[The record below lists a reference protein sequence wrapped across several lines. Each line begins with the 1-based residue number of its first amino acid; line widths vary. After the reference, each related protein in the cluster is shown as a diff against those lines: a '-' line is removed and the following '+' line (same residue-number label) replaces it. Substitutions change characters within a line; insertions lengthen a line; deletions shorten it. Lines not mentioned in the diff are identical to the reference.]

1 MKLKQLLFDYSLTQK
16 EFAEIIDANQS
27 EVSLFVSG
35 KRSLSQR
42 HIDLLIAHFGE
53 SVVKN
58 YRTPESPKQSA
69 ATEATVT
76 IYDNNMI
83 EDLKADIK
91 AEEAIPVVPDVI
103 LSQRDLDIQKYVQS
117 CGSELLGIDPR
128 DLVSGAEFAMEI
140 LKDSMAPDIVQG
152 DTVFLQFLPP
162 TAKLHSGSV
171 YFIDTPAYAGMI
183 RDVFI
188 EGDKMTLKARNRK
201 FGDIVLDTSRDTY
214 KAANILGIFRRNF
227 NSAASQ
233 IEEVRREKDNQM
245 LRMLDVVE
253 RQAKQNGKLID
264 YLTKK

>member
-1 MKLKQLLFDYSLTQK
+1 MIDIKQLAFDKSLSQRRLADIMGTT
-16 EFAEIIDANQS
+16 QS
-27 EVSLFVSG
+27 EVSQMSNGNRKMLM
-35 KRSLSQR
+35 KHEEAL
-42 HIDLLIAHFGE
+42 IDYFGAE
-53 SVVKN
+53 TIN
-58 YRTPESPKQSA
+58 QYRRVDCPKSPMS
-69 ATEATVT
+69 TED
-76 IYDNNMI
+76 DNNMI

-117 CGSELLGIDPR
+117 RGSELLCIDPR

-162 TAKLHSGSV
+162 SAKLHSGSV

-188 EGDKMTLKARNRK
+188 DGDKMTLKARNRK